1 MATTRSTS
9 LGRVPLRGWVFYFST
24 LVLLLLYF
32 WLIARFS
39 QDWRRREGVQVP
51 HNVQTSRELLA
62 EKFTGAQYFQ
72 IGEEKEQIPYPYIS
86 VINART
92 QMERIV
98 KERKL
103 APDVGHQI
111 NRIIEELTVPAP
123 PRMVGTDR
131 VNALHLNLA
140 LDQLR

>member
-1 MATTRSTS
+1 M
-9 LGRVPLRGWVFYFST
+9 RGWVFYFST

-51 HNVQTSRELLA
+51 DNVQTSRELLA
-62 EKFTGAQYFQ
+62 EKYTGAQYFQ
-72 IGEEKEQIPYPYIS
+72 IGGEKEQIPYPYIS

-123 PRMVGTDR
+123 PRMVGIDR